1 MSRSSCEPPC
11 RQNTRLCDEYPRST
25 CPSTPYQLTS
35 SRQKRLRASD
45 GWALRNA
52 IMPLKKR
59 KMSLFFSNKSQSSQ
73 VVSLSWFHGLLLP
86 CCVFMNSSPAQNIG
100 VPFETIRMVKKFLI
114 CCFRS
119 CITSAGT
126 SRAPSHPQFQ
136 LKLLSVPSVLF
147 WPLAKLCLSL

>member
-1 MSRSSCEPPC
+1 MSRSCCEAPC
-11 RQNTRLCDEYPRST
+11 RQNARLCDEYPRST

-35 SRQKRLRASD
+35 SRQKRLRESD
-45 GWALRNA
+45 GCALRNA

-100 VPFETIRMVKKFLI
+100 VPFETIRVVKKFLI
-114 CCFRS
+114 CLLRS
-119 CITSAGT
+119 NITSEG
-126 SRAPSHPQFQ
+126 SPSSPSHPLFQ
-136 LKLLSVPSVLF
+136 LKLLSVPSRLF
-147 WPLAKLCLSL
+147 